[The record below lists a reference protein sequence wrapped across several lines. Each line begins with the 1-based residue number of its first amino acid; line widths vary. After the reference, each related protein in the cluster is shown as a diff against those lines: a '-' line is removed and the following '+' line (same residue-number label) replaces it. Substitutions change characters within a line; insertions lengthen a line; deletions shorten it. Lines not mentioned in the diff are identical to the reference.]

1 MKGMSPPCH
10 LITWRNWET
19 MEVGLVVQAAPA
31 VILDLRQVVLLHISN
46 FATSVTVM
54 SYIFGLMFGELI
66 YFSLSA

>member
-1 MKGMSPPCH
+1 
-10 LITWRNWET
+10 

-31 VILDLRQVVLLHISN
+31 VILDLHQVVLLHISN
-46 FATSVTVM
+46 FATSVIVM